1 MPRDEGRAKGRT
13 ARRYL
18 GGFSL
23 NVILIGF
30 ISFLTDASSEM
41 IVPIL
46 PLFLTEVFAAPMVV
60 IGLIEGA
67 AESTASILKAV
78 SGAWSDRMRKRRPFM
93 LAGYSLSTVSK
104 FLFVATTAWSQVVGL
119 KVSERTGKGIRA
131 APKDALLAESCDPEV
146 RGRVY
151 GFHKAMDTAGA
162 AFGVVLA
169 LVVVG
174 FLALGYREI
183 FLLSAIPAT
192 VAVVLIF
199 FIHESV
205 PAECEQRPPER
216 RRIFEGFSRFPTELK
231 LFMAAMAILSVT
243 SVMTSFLVILARDA
257 HASQMQNILMY
268 LGFNVVYFAIS
279 LPAGTIS
286 DKVGR
291 YPILLIGYASMLCM
305 FAVAIAS
312 SAVNGGLA
320 AGETSALALSLALA
334 SFLIYGLSYAFTQG
348 VQKALVADL
357 CPKDLKG
364 TAMGVYN
371 MSIGIAALP
380 MAVVGGALWT
390 VYGSCATFAFGAAAC
405 ALGLGMLAW
414 LAVRRRACP
423 AARL

>member
-1 MPRDEGRAKGRT
+1 MKSKTAK
-13 ARRYL
+13 RYL

-23 NVILIGF
+23 NVILIGA

-46 PLFLTEVFAAPMVV
+46 PLYLIGIGAPMVV

-67 AESTASILKAV
+67 AESTASILKAL
-78 SGAWSDRMRKRRPFM
+78 SGTWSDKMKKRRPFM

-104 FLFVATTAWSQVVGL
+104 FLFVATTAWWQVVGL
-119 KVSERTGKGIRA
+119 KISERAGKGIRA
-131 APKDALLAESCDPEV
+131 APKDALLAESCDPDV

-192 VAVVLIF
+192 VAVILIF
-199 FIHESV
+199 FIRESEPV
-205 PAECEQRPPER
+205 ECEPLPREKK
-216 RRIFEGFSRFPTELK
+216 RIFEGFSRFPPELK
-231 LFMAAMAILSVT
+231 LFMVAMSILSVT
-243 SVMTSFLVILARDA
+243 SVMTSFLIILARDA
-257 HASQMQNILMY
+257 HASQLQNILMY

-279 LPAGTIS
+279 LPAGSIS

-291 YPILLIGYASMLCM
+291 YPVILIGYAAMMCM
-305 FAVAIAS
+305 FVVAIAGS
-312 SAVNGGLA
+312 FVNEGLDTD
-320 AGETSALALSLALA
+320 ETTLLALSLALA

-348 VQKALVADL
+348 VQKAFVADL

-380 MAVVGGALWT
+380 MALIGGTLWT
-390 VYGSCATFAFGAAAC
+390 VYGSWATFAFGAVAC
-405 ALGLGMLAW
+405 AVGLSMLAA
-414 LAVRRRACP
+414 LAVRRGFFRTA
-423 AARL
+423 